1 MIIRKITK
9 ISLILMLSL
18 SIFVAGTP
26 PVDCCDKFLVVSF
39 NQDVQ
44 LKNASM
50 LSPIRHC
57 FEFPAKC
64 YDVDK
69 CTDFC
74 MPTDFISNV
83 TAIDHYSETPTAI
96 SMDELLE
103 NPADMMLGKQYRI
116 EHRSPATSIFL
127 QTVSF
132 LC

>member
-1 MIIRKITK
+1 MIIRKTIK
-9 ISLILMLSL
+9 ISLILILNL

-26 PVDCCDKFLVVSF
+26 TVDCCDKFLAVSF
-39 NQDVQ
+39 NQDFR

-50 LSPIRHC
+50 RLPLKHC
-57 FEFPAKC
+57 FEFPSKC

-83 TAIDHYSETPTAI
+83 TAIDHYSETTTAI
-96 SMDELLE
+96 SMDELRE

-116 EHRSPATSIFL
+116 EHRSPATPIYL